1 MKKVLQIAQ
10 REFIVTVSNKA
21 FLIGLLILPGMIA
34 LFALIGPR
42 VFNMQNFKVEGEIRI
57 VDPTGIVSPEL
68 KSTLEKRK
76 DSARRADEA
85 RRAMEKAPAAVRNIA
100 GSVPDQALQ
109 TALGPVPNIALVE
122 RPAAAD
128 IQQEKAWLLED
139 KQEQKHLALVV
150 IRTDSVALA
159 EGKTEYGSYD
169 LYVPKGL
176 DDRADTEIQQSL
188 RDALIN
194 ARIRARSLDRKTID
208 TIIQVPRVQSVTVT
222 KDNERK
228 TVGAFNFVLPAA
240 VGMLLFIGV
249 MTGGQSLLTSTV
261 EEKSSRVIEVLL
273 SAVSPM
279 ELMAGKLLGQMFI
292 SLLVMGIYMALGLA
306 TLTSLSLFGL
316 FNPWLIVYILIFSVI
331 MYLIFGSLMMA
342 IGAAVNEM
350 REAQRLM
357 MPLMMM
363 LMIPWFLWVPI
374 SRDPNSTFSTVLS
387 FIPPMNTFAMLLR
400 MASSAPP
407 PWWQVWLSIGVGV
420 ASVFGAIW
428 FAAKVFR
435 IGLLMYGKPP
445 NFATLIRWARS
456 A

>member
-1 MKKVLQIAQ
+1 MKKVIQVAK

-21 FLIGLLILPGMIA
+21 FLIGLLIMPAMIA
-34 LFALIGPR
+34 VFAVIAPR
-42 VFNMQNFKVEGEIRI
+42 VFNMQNIKVEGEIRI
-57 VDPTGIVSPEL
+57 VDPTGIVTSDL
-68 KSTLEKRK
+68 RSTLETRK
-76 DSARRADEA
+76 DSARRAEEA
-85 RRAMEKAPAAVRNIA
+85 RRALEKAPAAVRDIA
-100 GSVPDQALQ
+100 GKVPDAALQ
-109 TALGPVPNIALVE
+109 NAMGPVPNIVLVE
-122 RPAAAD
+122 RSATSD
-128 IQQEKAWLLED
+128 IQQEKTWLLAE
-139 KQEQKHLALVV
+139 KPEPKRLALVV
-150 IRTDSVALA
+150 IHKDSVSPAD
-159 EGKTEYGSYD
+159 GNSTYGSYD

-194 ARIRARSLDRKTID
+194 ARVRARALDRGVID
-208 TIIQVPRVQSVTVT
+208 AVVQIPRVQSVTVT
-222 KDNERK
+222 KDNERQ
-228 TVGAFNFVLPAA
+228 TVAAFNFVLPVA
-240 VGMLLFIGV
+240 VAMLLFIGV

-279 ELMAGKLLGQMFI
+279 ELMAGKLLGQMLV
-292 SLLVMGIYMALGLA
+292 SLLVMGIYMAMGLVM
-306 TLTSLSLFGL
+306 LTSLSLFGL
-316 FNPWLIVYILIFSVI
+316 FNPWLIVYIVIFFVI
-331 MYLIFGSLMMA
+331 MYLVFGSLMMA

-350 REAQRLM
+350 REAQGLM
-357 MPLMMM
+357 MPLMML
-363 LMIPWFLWVPI
+363 LMIPWFLWMPI

-387 FIPPMNTFAMLLR
+387 FIPPVNTFAMLLR
-400 MASSAPP
+400 MSSSAPP

-420 ASVFGAIW
+420 GSVLGALW